1 MYDEIIV
8 EYLATILGNDDAM
21 CYFRRLSLVIV
32 KNNRRLTFDKR
43 VCLVIKRNKYNYV
56 IKRIRSSSW

>member
-8 EYLATILGNDDAM
+8 EYLATILGNDAM
-21 CYFRRLSLVIV
+21 RYFRRLSLVIM

-56 IKRIRSSSW
+56 IKRIRSSS